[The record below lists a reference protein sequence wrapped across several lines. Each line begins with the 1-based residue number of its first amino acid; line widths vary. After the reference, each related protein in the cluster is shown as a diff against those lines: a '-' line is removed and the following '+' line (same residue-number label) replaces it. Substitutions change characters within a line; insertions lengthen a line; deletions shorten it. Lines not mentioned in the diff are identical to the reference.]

1 MYFVLRYINNIYC
14 LYKKVCYNCPNM
26 EIMPEIQK
34 RISVRNFK
42 DIAIKQDVISRV
54 LEAGQLAPSAKN
66 RQPWRFLVI
75 DNPELKKKIQEA
87 SYGQEH
93 IGKSGVII
101 LACSTNIEYEM
112 PNGQQSY
119 PIDISFAVSFMMLQ
133 AEHEGLGSCV
143 ITTYDEEEIKSLVS
157 VPYSMR
163 VVMMLLLGYTDEH
176 LIVRDRQQI
185 KRIFAFNHW

>member
-1 MYFVLRYINNIYC
+1 
-14 LYKKVCYNCPNM
+14 M

>member
-1 MYFVLRYINNIYC
+1 
-14 LYKKVCYNCPNM
+14 M
-26 EIMPEIQK
+26 EVMPEIRN

-42 DIAIKQDVISRV
+42 DKAIKKDVINRV

-66 RQPWRFLVI
+66 RQPWRFIVI
-75 DNPELKKKIQEA
+75 DTPELKEKIQEA
-87 SYGQEH
+87 AYGQEH
-93 IGKSGVII
+93 VGKAGAII

-112 PNGQQSY
+112 PNGQRSY

-143 ITTYDEEEIKSLVS
+143 VTTYDEQEIKNLIS

-163 VVMMLLLGYTDEH
+163 VVMLLLVGYTDEH
-176 LIVRDRQQI
+176 LIVRDRKQI
-185 KRIFAFNHW
+185 KRIFAVNHW